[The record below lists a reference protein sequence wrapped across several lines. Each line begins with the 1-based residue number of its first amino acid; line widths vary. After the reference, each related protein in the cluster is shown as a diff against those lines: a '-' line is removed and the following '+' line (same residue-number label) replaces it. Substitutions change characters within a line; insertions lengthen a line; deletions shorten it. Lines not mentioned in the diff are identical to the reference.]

1 MVSDLTGKI
10 CSKCK
15 EEKDISFFPK
25 NKSKPSGVNSRCKEC
40 TIADQKSYY
49 QRNSDKVKRKVKEY
63 AKKNKEKVSAY
74 NRTKTRDKE
83 YDKRYYLENK
93 EKVKQTQRAYYEKK
107 KLEYFE
113 RNARR
118 RAAKLTSQ
126 PSWLTEEQKE
136 QIQNFYWLCQDLK
149 VVTGQDYHV
158 DHILPL
164 QGETVCGLHVPWNL
178 QVLPSDINISKSNR
192 TPKW

>member
-93 EKVKQTQRAYYEKK
+93 EKVKQTQRAYYE
-107 KLEYFE
+107 
-113 RNARR
+113 
-118 RAAKLTSQ
+118 
-126 PSWLTEEQKE
+126 QKE